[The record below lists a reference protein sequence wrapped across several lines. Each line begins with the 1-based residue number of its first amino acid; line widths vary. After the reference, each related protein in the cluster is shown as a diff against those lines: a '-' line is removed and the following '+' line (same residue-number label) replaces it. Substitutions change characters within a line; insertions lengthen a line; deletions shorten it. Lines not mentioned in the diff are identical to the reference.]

1 MNPLPLNRARL
12 GWLGASLVL
21 VGVLLS
27 GAVAGRARSVEE
39 PYRGLKVFGEALH
52 HVQNN
57 YVERVD
63 PDLLISGAYQGLMAT
78 LDSDSEYLP
87 PGEAHAAEAQPAPA
101 DVGITSIR
109 SELLMRVLSVRPDS
123 PAARAGVRSG
133 WYLRAIDERPTR
145 EMTASRAARALAG
158 PAGSAV
164 KVTVAKPGDP
174 KKIELELKREAIP
187 AEPLLVST
195 PRPRLVHAR
204 LLRLDAAALEAL
216 RRTLKQ
222 TPGDALVLLDLRD
235 TASGSYEEAVQIANL
250 FIGDGVLGRLR
261 ERDRERAVF
270 EARGRERSWSGEVVA
285 LVDRGTAGAAE
296 LVAAALKSRGRARL
310 LGEKTAGVG
319 AYQERLE
326 LPNGGA
332 LRLSVAKY
340 QDPNGQ
346 AWHGQGIVPD
356 QVVEPPKTA
365 SGADPVLERVLELLV
380 AARKRAA

>member
-1 MNPLPLNRARL
+1 MNRARL
-12 GWLGASLVL
+12 GWLGASLALVL
-21 VGVLLS
+21 VLLS

-39 PYRGLKVFGEALH
+39 PYGGLKVFGEALH

-57 YVERVD
+57 YVDRVD
-63 PDLLISGAYQGLMAT
+63 ADALISGAYQGLMAM

-87 PGEAHAAEAQPAPA
+87 PGEAQAAAGEPAPA
-101 DVGITSIR
+101 DVGLTPIR
-109 SELLMRVLSVRPDS
+109 VDLVMRVLSVRPGS
-123 PAARAGVRSG
+123 PAARAGVRAG
-133 WYLRAIDERPTR
+133 WYLRTIGEQPTR

-158 PAGSAV
+158 PGGSTLKVAV
-164 KVTVAKPGDP
+164 VKPGDP
-174 KKIELELKREAIP
+174 KKLELELTREAPP
-187 AEPLLVST
+187 AEALVATT

-204 LLRLDAAALEAL
+204 LLRIDAAALAAL
-216 RRTLKQ
+216 RQSLRQ
-222 TPGDALVLLDLRD
+222 APADALVLLDLRD
-235 TASGSYEEAVQIANL
+235 NAGGSYEEAVHLANL

-270 EARGRERSWSGEVVA
+270 EARGKERAWPGEVVV

-319 AYQERLE
+319 AYQEVLE

-346 AWHGQGIVPD
+346 AWHGEGIVPD
-356 QVVEPPKTA
+356 QAVETPKTSA
-365 SGADPVLERVLELLV
+365 GEDPMLEKVLELLA
-380 AARKRAA
+380 AARKKAA